1 VPCRSLLSQQRAEI
15 LRRAHETLEH
25 RDEPPPAPR
34 VPAPEPPPFE
44 FEDSLAK
51 WKREANEDSRRRE
64 AADAERKRQERD
76 DGRARAQAAQ
86 ADWNAWCDR
95 RIAAALTEH
104 NQKFAELARGS
115 VEFSDAVCAR
125 LRHMETMLEQL
136 SAKLTEL
143 CAIDDQHR
151 VIDMP
156 SPLRPRS
163 VN

>member
-1 VPCRSLLSQQRAEI
+1 MGAAVEQWSCVADERELVSAMSKFTDQQRAEI

-34 VPAPEPPPFE
+34 V
-44 FEDSLAK
+44 S
-51 WKREANEDSRRRE
+51 NEDSRRRE

-125 LRHMETMLEQL
+125 LRQMETMLEQL
-136 SAKLTEL
+136 SAKITEL
-143 CAIDDQHR
+143 RAIDDQHR